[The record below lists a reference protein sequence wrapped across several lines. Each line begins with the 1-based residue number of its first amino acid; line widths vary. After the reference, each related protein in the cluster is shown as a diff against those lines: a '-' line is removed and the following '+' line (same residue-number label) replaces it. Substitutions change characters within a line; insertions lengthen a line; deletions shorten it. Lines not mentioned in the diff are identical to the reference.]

1 VKALTKQILRWAKIC
16 LGFALLII
24 GFIGGFIPI
33 LQGWMFVLPGL
44 AILATEFTWAK
55 RVDDWVR
62 AKFKN
67 AIAKFKQNRA
77 GKKETDGAG

>member
-1 VKALTKQILRWAKIC
+1 MKPLTKQILRWAKIG
-16 LGFALLII
+16 LGFALVIM

-33 LQGWMFVLPGL
+33 VQGWMFMLPGL

-55 RVDDWVR
+55 KIDDWVK
-62 AKFKN
+62 AKFKT

-77 GKKETDGAG
+77 EKKTDEVG